1 MPALLHKLTSG
12 TNGGSSI
19 PASNRL
25 KLIVL
30 KNGWALTAL
39 APDSEQPNLPVGSF
53 CRSWKKWKHN
63 VNT

>member
-53 CRSWKKWKHN
+53 CRS
-63 VNT
+63 